1 MFRIITYLYLLLLA
15 FNYMVEMEERRKK
28 VGKIVSADVSK
39 PKGKVGKIV
48 SAEILRR
55 SEEENGGKSKG
66 QIESA

>member
-1 MFRIITYLYLLLLA
+1 
-15 FNYMVEMEERRKK
+15 MEERRKK

-55 SEEENGGKSKG
+55 SEEENGGKSKS